1 MTKIKLRERMLI
13 LEILLLYDYNYY
25 FFLQDKNFWDQSMNV
40 EIIYTRLLE
49 IWILQLSEELP
60 LHIRAH

>member
-1 MTKIKLRERMLI
+1 MLI

-25 FFLQDKNFWDQSMNV
+25 FILQDKNFWDQSMNV